1 MNSSRPGQRGPGTGC
16 AAVPQPALKPPR
28 AQPALK
34 LPRAQPALK
43 VRACARTSLSRARTC
58 PCGRRGHTKTE
69 PTERDRL
76 EELLAC
82 RETLPPPGVDEA
94 SWLKQI
100 ALKKTWQ
107 NETIKAMQARC
118 STLELE
124 LAVALA
130 ENSAKDAEIVQLRQ
144 QALPRPPTRP
154 SLLSRRTPALTP
166 CDSIFVHP
174 WWQFVK
180 LQDEYMAVSEHIV
193 SYIKSTPALLQAS
206 HATKLQENPGFSL
219 VLGLGYNE
227 AQVHPRSCTSAPP
240 QPEDRHP
247 PPPPPSSFASHGT
260 TFNGMFLETSQVI

>member
-1 MNSSRPGQRGPGTGC
+1 MPTARTSTARTSTARTLSDARTSFALGIEPAVPADTRPKRKAAAAPGALVEPALVNSSRPGQRGPGTGC

-144 QALPRPPTRP
+144 QALPPPPDPALPSIPPNP
-154 SLLSRRTPALTP
+154 SLNPLRLDLCSPLVAVRQAPGRVHGGVRAHRVVHQVNP
-166 CDSIFVHP
+166 CS
-174 WWQFVK
+174 
-180 LQDEYMAVSEHIV
+180 
-193 SYIKSTPALLQAS
+193 
-206 HATKLQENPGFSL
+206 
-219 VLGLGYNE
+219 
-227 AQVHPRSCTSAPP
+227 SAGVTC
-240 QPEDRHP
+240 D
-247 PPPPPSSFASHGT
+247 
-260 TFNGMFLETSQVI
+260 